1 MNLAQAVDLETLRL
15 RESGVA
21 GAFARAVRDN
31 LGRVPVVATAPWWK
45 RPAEA
50 SAADKLRLKPG
61 SAKAAVIEAIESAGR
76 ALTFPEIRAAVRHA
90 TAYGVKGAIVQLE
103 ASGRLIRSGVCKR
116 YRYGLGKA

>member
-76 ALTFPEIRAAVRHA
+76 ALTFHEIVAAA
-90 TAYGVKGAIVQLE
+90 NTTANGVKGAVAGLN
-103 ASGRLIRSGVCKR
+103 ASGRLVRSGECKR